1 MTGFKPQTSA
11 VGSDRSTNWAT
22 ITAQMLVLF
31 YIKFL
36 WGSPKVAAV
45 VRANNISTGSLV
57 RTNDVTR
64 RGRKKSFRPHFFVQQ
79 KLWKLVSTK
88 IPFLTSPHC
97 VWLGP
102 IISTCPGMREREME
116 NWYEKE
122 WENTHY
128 WGKYPCMTGL
138 QFFKRMCHPRPLFHL
153 LSPFETNVH
162 LVYGARIQ
170 TLDL

>member
-1 MTGFKPQTSA
+1 MTGFKPRTSA
-11 VGSDRSTNWAT
+11 VGSNRSTNWAT

-97 VWLGP
+97 VRLGP
-102 IISTCPGMREREME
+102 IISTCPGMRERERWKIDMRKSE
-116 NWYEKE
+116 RTLTIGDSIPVWLVSSFLKE
-122 WENTHY
+122 CAI
-128 WGKYPCMTGL
+128 PGL
-138 QFFKRMCHPRPLFHL
+138 FFIYFRL
-153 LSPFETNVH
+153 LKQMP
-162 LVYGARIQ
+162 I
-170 TLDL
+170 